1 MEFRTFVCACHL
13 VLKKK
18 DGSFPVFCPVKRGGG
33 KNIWT
38 DLVRPSPSAKLLGQS
53 KNKPSHRTEE
63 GTIRWHCRKAP
74 KKTNKSE
81 GEGSGVGVTDGGRG
95 ESAVGPR
102 PRDEADQPPGRGVL
116 LDRGQAHPESQTQQ
130 CPVTHGHFR
139 GAWSVVMFCIWVG

>member
-1 MEFRTFVCACHL
+1 MCLPPGSQKKRWIISC
-13 VLKKK
+13 VLPCEEGRGQKYL
-18 DGSFPVFCPVKRGGG
+18 DGPCSAFPP
-33 KNIWT
+33 T
-38 DLVRPSPSAKLLGQS
+38 KLLGKS

-139 GAWSVVMFCIWVG
+139 GAWSIVMFCIWVG